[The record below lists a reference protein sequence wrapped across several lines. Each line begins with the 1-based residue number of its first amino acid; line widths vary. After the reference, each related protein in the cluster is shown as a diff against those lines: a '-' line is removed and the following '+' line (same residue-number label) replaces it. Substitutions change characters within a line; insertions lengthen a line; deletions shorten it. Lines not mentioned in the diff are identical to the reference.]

1 MKNEAIGG
9 DYMYKIKLIGVQ
21 YVVFKNGEK
30 IKEFPTLKE
39 AESYVDK
46 LTIYPEKNRRNP
58 KEMIIYD

>member
-9 DYMYKIKLIGVQ
+9 DYMYKIKLIREQ
-21 YVVFKNGEK
+21 YVVFKNGDQ

-46 LTIYPEKNRRNP
+46 LTIYPEKNRRDP
-58 KEMIIYD
+58 KEMVIYD